1 MTRTVNVGA
10 MYRTKDVHKN
20 LARFAKK
27 FPEAAE
33 FCEFDNE
40 CTIEEIKKSLPLTDK
55 YLADGT
61 VNDEWYYYFDIDFD
75 QDGMYIWFI
84 KREVNND

>member
-1 MTRTVNVGA
+1 MKRTVDVDSI
-10 MYRTKDVHKN
+10 YKTKDVHAN

-27 FPEAAE
+27 FPEAAAY
-33 FCEFDNE
+33 CEFDE
-40 CTIEEIKKSLPLTDK
+40 DCTIEQIAKSLPITDK

-61 VNDEWYYYFDIDFD
+61 VNNEWTYYFDIDLD

-84 KREVNND
+84 ERA